1 MISKI
6 ALLSLLLL
14 SIASNAD
21 TASDIKQVVLDKL
34 KYIQAEDIENS
45 MATMHSQSPS
55 YMATEEMLQQLL
67 PIYDLKYEILKY
79 SYIGE
84 DDEYAYAKVL
94 QKTSKISGPAFQT
107 NKLEA
112 LQVFKKEN
120 GVWKLWT
127 QANLSILFN

>member
-21 TASDIKQVVLDKL
+21 TASDIKQVVLDNL

>member
-21 TASDIKQVVLDKL
+21 TASDIKQVVLDNL

-112 LQVFKKEN
+112 ISS
-120 GVWKLWT
+120 KLPLDGAEGHAKFLT
-127 QANLSILFN
+127 